1 MDRRERSRRVLES
14 SSPSALDTRCSGFWA
29 SPTPITQL
37 PGTDMADG
45 HVHALYL
52 HGHSVLHRVAP
63 QVKIVGAF
71 LIVVSIVVTPREAF
85 WAFGLYLIVIVALS
99 PQSPVSRPVSL
110 ARRMIIEVPFLLVAL
125 LLPILGGGS
134 TVEVFGLS
142 LSQAGLWDAW
152 NILAKATLGLSI
164 AVILGATTQ
173 VPELLVGLD
182 GLKMPSIVTA
192 IAGFMVRYIDVIL
205 SDWSRMR
212 IAMASR
218 AHDAR
223 WITQIGPM
231 ARTLGAMFVRTY
243 ERGERVYLAMRS
255 RGYTGSMPASVIP
268 ETPVSQWMLGGA
280 VIASVWTVAAMAV
293 LTT

>member
-1 MDRRERSRRVLES
+1 
-14 SSPSALDTRCSGFWA
+14 
-29 SPTPITQL
+29 
-37 PGTDMADG
+37 MADG

-52 HGHSVLHRVAP
+52 HGHSVLHRLAP

-71 LIVVSIVVTPREAF
+71 LIVIGIVVTPREAF
-85 WAFGLYLIVIVALS
+85 WAFGVYVLAVIALAAIARIPPS
-99 PQSPVSRPVSL
+99 FA
-110 ARRMIIEVPFLLVAL
+110 ARRMLIEVPFLLVAL
-125 LLPILGGGS
+125 LLPILGGGPS
-134 TVEVFGLS
+134 IEVFGLS

-173 VPELLVGLD
+173 MPELLVGLD
-182 GLKMPSIVTA
+182 GLRMPSIVTA

-223 WITQIGPM
+223 WITQIGPI
-231 ARTLGAMFVRTY
+231 ARTLGVMFVRTY

-255 RGYTGSMPASVIP
+255 RGYTGSMPASAIP
-268 ETPVSQWMLGGA
+268 TTPGSEWMLGGA
-280 VIASVWTVAAMAV
+280 VIASVWAVAALAV

>member
-1 MDRRERSRRVLES
+1 
-14 SSPSALDTRCSGFWA
+14 
-29 SPTPITQL
+29 
-37 PGTDMADG
+37 MADG

-71 LIVVSIVVTPREAF
+71 LIVIGIVVTPREAF
-85 WAFGLYLIVIVALS
+85 WAFGLYLVAVVMLAAVARI
-99 PQSPVSRPVSL
+99 PPHFA

-125 LLPILGGGS
+125 LLPILGGGP
-134 TVEVFGLS
+134 TVEVLGLS

-164 AVILGATTQ
+164 AVILSATTE
-173 VPELLVGLD
+173 VPEILAGLD

-192 IAGFMVRYIDVIL
+192 IAGFMVRYIDVIV

-212 IAMASR
+212 TAMASR

-223 WITQIGPM
+223 WIAQIGPM
-231 ARTLGAMFVRTY
+231 ARTLGVMFVRTY

-255 RGYTGSMPASVIP
+255 RGYTGSMPASAIP
-268 ETPVSQWMLGGA
+268 ATPVSEWMIGGA
-280 VIASVWTVAAMAV
+280 VIASVWAVATMAV
-293 LTT
+293 FTT

>member
-1 MDRRERSRRVLES
+1 
-14 SSPSALDTRCSGFWA
+14 
-29 SPTPITQL
+29 
-37 PGTDMADG
+37 MADG

-52 HGHSVLHRVAP
+52 HGNSVLHRVAP
-63 QVKIVGAF
+63 QIKIVAAF
-71 LIVVSIVVTPREAF
+71 LIVIGIVVTPREAF
-85 WAFGLYLIVIVALS
+85 WAFGLYLVAIVALATVAHIT
-99 PQSPVSRPVSL
+99 PRFA
-110 ARRMIIEVPFLLVAL
+110 ARRMVIEVPFLLVAL

-173 VPELLVGLD
+173 MPELLVGLD

-218 AHDAR
+218 AHGAR

-231 ARTLGAMFVRTY
+231 ARTLGVMFVRTY

-255 RGYTGSMPASVIP
+255 RGYTGSMPASAIP
-268 ETPVSQWMLGGA
+268 AAPVSQWMLGGA
-280 VIASVWTVAAMAV
+280 VIAAVWAVAALAV
-293 LTT
+293 LTR